1 MPRKARLDTP
11 GALHHVMIR
20 GLERRKIF
28 WDDEDRGDFLA
39 RVAQLVKKS
48 GDRIVAWTLMENHV
62 HFLLFSGPLGLPTF
76 MRRLLT
82 GYAGSFNRRHGRSGH
97 LFQNRYKSIVCEEE
111 AYLLELVR
119 YIHLNPLRASVVKT
133 LGELDIYP
141 WSGHRILVGKNRN
154 DWQERDYILRQFGKR
169 EGKAVQGYRKFVEEG
184 IRLGRRPELVG
195 GGLIRSL
202 GGWSRV
208 MSLRDKGGKVEHDC
222 RILGG
227 GEFVQSIM
235 QEANEQVKR
244 QMKNKRKERGVAGVI
259 EKLCKEAG
267 IEETELREGGR
278 RRKVSEV
285 RGRIALFLCREMGIP
300 MAEIARQ
307 VGVGTSAIGMAIR
320 KEEGRV
326 I

>member
-1 MPRKARLDTP
+1 MPRQARLDTP

-20 GLERRKIF
+20 GLEKRKIF
-28 WDDEDRGDFLA
+28 WDDEDRGDFLS
-39 RVAQLVKKS
+39 RVVQLVKKS

-62 HFLLFSGPLGLPTF
+62 HFLLFSGPLGLPAF

-82 GYAGSFNRRHGRSGH
+82 GYAGWFNRRHRRSGH

-111 AYLLELVR
+111 TYLLELVR

-133 LGELDIYP
+133 LGELDVYP
-141 WSGHRILVGKNRN
+141 WSGHSVLVGKNRN
-154 DWQERDYILRQFGKR
+154 DWQERDYVLRQFGKR
-169 EGKAVQGYRKFVEEG
+169 EGKAFRAYRKFVEEG

-208 MSLRDKGGKVEHDC
+208 MSLRNKGEKMEHDS
-222 RILGG
+222 RILGD
-227 GEFVQSIM
+227 GEFVQGIM
-235 QEANEQVKR
+235 QEANERLKR
-244 QMKNKRKERGVAGVI
+244 QMKNRRGEGGVAGVI
-259 EKLCKEAG
+259 KKLCKEAG
-267 IEETELREGGR
+267 IEETELREGGQ

>member
-11 GALHHVMIR
+11 GTLHHVMIR
-20 GLERRKIF
+20 GLEGRKIF
-28 WDDEDRGDFLA
+28 GDDEDRGDFLS
-39 RVAQLVKKS
+39 RVVQLVKKS

-82 GYAGSFNRRHGRSGH
+82 GYAGSFNRRHRRSGH
-97 LFQNRYKSIVCEEE
+97 LFQNRYKSIVCDEEV
-111 AYLLELVR
+111 YLLELVR

-133 LGELDIYP
+133 LRELDVYP
-141 WSGHRILVGKNRN
+141 WSGHSVLVGKNRN
-154 DWQERDYILRQFGKR
+154 DWQERDYVLRQFGKR
-169 EGKAVQGYRKFVEEG
+169 EGKAVQAYRKFVEEG

-208 MSLRDKGGKVEHDC
+208 MSLRDKGEKVEHDS
-222 RILGG
+222 RILGD

-235 QEANEQVKR
+235 REANEQVKR
-244 QMKNKRKERGVAGVI
+244 QMKNRREKGGVAGLI
-259 EKLCKEAG
+259 KKFCKEAG
-267 IEETELREGGR
+267 IKETELREGGR
-278 RRKVSEV
+278 RRKVSGV
-285 RGRIALFLCREMGIP
+285 RRRIALFLCREMGIP

-320 KEEGRV
+320 KEEERV

>member
-1 MPRKARLDTP
+1 
-11 GALHHVMIR
+11 
-20 GLERRKIF
+20 
-28 WDDEDRGDFLA
+28 
-39 RVAQLVKKS
+39 
-48 GDRIVAWTLMENHV
+48 
-62 HFLLFSGPLGLPTF
+62 
-76 MRRLLT
+76 
-82 GYAGSFNRRHGRSGH
+82 
-97 LFQNRYKSIVCEEE
+97 
-111 AYLLELVR
+111 
-119 YIHLNPLRASVVKT
+119 VVKT
-133 LGELDIYP
+133 LEEMDVYP
-141 WSGHRILVGKNRN
+141 WSGHSILMGKNRN
-154 DWQERDYILRQFGKR
+154 DWQERDYVLRQFGKR
-169 EGKAVQGYRKFVEEG
+169 EGKAVQAYRKFVEEG

-208 MSLRDKGGKVEHDC
+208 MSLRGKGEKVEHDS
-222 RILGG
+222 RILGN

-244 QMKNKRKERGVAGVI
+244 QMKNRRGEGGVAGVI
-259 EKLCKEAG
+259 KKLCKEAG